1 MNKSLSD
8 RLQSFVDAGEA
19 LDSGTAAHEMWQSQV
34 HEFLLRAVGVDE
46 ARAFWELAERPGS
59 PSERHGRQVGY
70 LEGVLETLVTERSET
85 QTAAAAD
92 TSRTLPGARKVFI
105 VHGHDG
111 EAKETLA
118 RFLGRLGLEP
128 IILHEQPNAGA
139 TLIEKFEVFSRDVA
153 FAVVLLTP
161 DDVGAKKSTSPNLV
175 PRARQNVILELG
187 YFMGKLGRGRVCALY
202 RKDLDLPSDYQG
214 VVYVE
219 MDDAGAWKTRL
230 AQELVHCKL
239 SIQLEALL
247 GG

>member
-1 MNKSLSD
+1 MNKTLAD
-8 RLQSFVDAGEA
+8 RLQSLVDAGEG
-19 LDSGTAAHEMWQSQV
+19 LDSGTAEHEMWQSQV
-34 HEFLLRAVGVDE
+34 HELLRRAVGPDE
-46 ARAFWELAERPGS
+46 ARTFWELANRQGS
-59 PSERHGRQVGY
+59 SSERHGRQVGY
-70 LEGVLETLVTERSET
+70 LEGVLETLFTAQSET
-85 QTAAAAD
+85 RAATVAN

-118 RFLGRLGLEP
+118 RFLDRLGLEP
-128 IILHEQPNAGA
+128 IILHEQPNGGA

-161 DDVGAKKSTSPNLV
+161 DDVGAKKSTSPDLV

-187 YFMGKLGRGRVCALY
+187 YFMGKLSRGRVCALY
-202 RKDLDLPSDYQG
+202 RRDLELPSDYQG

-219 MDDAGAWKTRL
+219 MDDAGAWKARL

-247 GG
+247 SG